1 MNASHP
7 AQRSTAA
14 VVIQSLFWL
23 WLIGLSVIV
32 ALGYLAMRDQTDQD
46 RLDSRLQ
53 RLEAQ
58 ATGLAETIEA
68 IQQRPAV
75 ATAADLKDTRQV
87 LEARAAQ
94 VEKSLSG
101 YAAADDLQAL
111 RAEIEQIKTRQTAAR
126 AAAPAQPRASRP
138 AAASKAQALLPARGV
153 LPWHQA
159 QPGRKLAARA
169 ELPCIT
175 GGCRHGAG
183 ADRADT
189 FHRQQALD
197 AGIATYVSLNL
208 SLQSSDARLQRLQFI
223 FQFTQ
228 QLAHRGRQGRRFGS
242 HDRFEQGH
250 RRRSPTSRRDQPE
263 LAQQATHLI
272 AQRRAGPH

>member
-1 MNASHP
+1 MNAPHP

-14 VVIQSLFWL
+14 VVVQSLFWL

-32 ALGYLAMRDQTDQD
+32 ALGYLAMRDQTDQE

-75 ATAADLKDTRQV
+75 ATAADLKETRQI

-111 RAEIEQIKTRQTAAR
+111 RAEVEQIKARQIAAR

-138 AAASKAQALLPARGV
+138 ATASKAEPPPLPLPFRVVGAELRAGQRSVSVAPVSGGFTPEQLQVLLPGDAVG
-153 LPWHQA
+153 PW
-159 QPGRKLAARA
+159 
-169 ELPCIT
+169 
-175 GGCRHGAG
+175 
-183 ADRADT
+183 
-189 FHRQQALD
+189 
-197 AGIATYVSLNL
+197 
-208 SLQSSDARLQRLQFI
+208 RLQAI
-223 FQFTQ
+223 DGNAAVFQAGNQT
-228 QLAHRGRQGRRFGS
+228 RRVAI
-242 HDRFEQGH
+242 
-250 RRRSPTSRRDQPE
+250 P
-263 LAQQATHLI
+263 
-272 AQRRAGPH
+272 